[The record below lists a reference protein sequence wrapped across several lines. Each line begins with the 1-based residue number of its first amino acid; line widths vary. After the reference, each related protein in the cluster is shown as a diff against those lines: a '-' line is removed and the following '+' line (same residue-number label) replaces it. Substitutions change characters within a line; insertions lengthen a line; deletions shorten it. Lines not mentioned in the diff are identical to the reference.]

1 MEKIEVLN
9 QGFEDSVNILS
20 DEQMDDIVGGDF
32 TCKKSFTFKGTSLE
46 CGCGYSTSLDPTKP
60 LPGTGGGIGGGGSIG
75 GGTSTDNG
83 TISKPGTGN
92 GGN

>member
-1 MEKIEVLN
+1 MGNMEILN

-46 CGCGYSTSLDPTKP
+46 CGCGYTTTLDPNKP
-60 LPGTGGGIGGGGSIG
+60 MPGTGGGLSG
-75 GGTSTDNG
+75 STDTG
-83 TISKPGTGN
+83 TISKPGN
-92 GGN
+92 GGH

>member
-1 MEKIEVLN
+1 MEKLEILN
-9 QGFEDSVNILS
+9 QGFDDSVNILS

-32 TCKKSFTFKGTSLE
+32 TCKKNFTFKGTSLE

-60 LPGTGGGIGGGGSIG
+60 LPGTGGG
-75 GGTSTDNG
+75 TSTDNG

-92 GGN
+92 GNN